1 MAAQVIVQ
9 ILAQVDQVAVD
20 RLGRLQRDIPGLELG
35 LGRMFLAVAMVIPGV
50 AWVRQAAVAAQELS
64 VVMDQHKEAEQQG
77 HLAMVEQV
85 SRGVLI
91 QPPMLAVVVV
101 LAIIALL
108 LLPLELGLM
117 AAVTDLRHVGLE
129 TLAAMEL
136 PTLAVAAVAALAA
149 EVTAAALAVQVL

>member
-1 MAAQVIVQ
+1 
-9 ILAQVDQVAVD
+9 
-20 RLGRLQRDIPGLELG
+20 
-35 LGRMFLAVAMVIPGV
+35 
-50 AWVRQAAVAAQELS
+50 
-64 VVMDQHKEAEQQG
+64 
-77 HLAMVEQV
+77 
-85 SRGVLI
+85 
-91 QPPMLAVVVV
+91 MLAVVVV
-101 LAIIALL
+101 VAIIALL